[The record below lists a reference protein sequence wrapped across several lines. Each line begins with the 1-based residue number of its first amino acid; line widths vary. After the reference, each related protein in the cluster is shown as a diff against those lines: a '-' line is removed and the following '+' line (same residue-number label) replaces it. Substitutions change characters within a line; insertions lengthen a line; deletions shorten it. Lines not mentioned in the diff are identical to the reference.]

1 MCPALAQL
9 LPCLTRM
16 NDTRALAITSVSAA
30 LGMVALAAATRSR
43 IVQRMDDAVERRVR
57 PGRPRIMKAARFG
70 TLPGE
75 PYAHWPIGAA
85 VAATVIMNRG
95 GPGRRAVIPMASAS
109 LGAILTHHAVK
120 AIYRRVRPRHAV
132 LRGKT
137 EPAFPSG
144 HTADA
149 TAVLATGAYILVR
162 EELTSPTVVAPVV
175 AALALS
181 VGASRVALGWHWT
194 SDVVGGWLTG
204 ISVASGCAIVYERL
218 VRSSLIGTFQR
229 RADRPFHRR
238 MLEIEP

>member
-1 MCPALAQL
+1 
-9 LPCLTRM
+9 M
-16 NDTRALAITSVSAA
+16 NDTRTLAITSVSAA

-43 IVQRMDDAVERRVR
+43 VVQRMDDAVERRVR
-57 PGRPRIMKAARFG
+57 RRRPRIMRVARIG

-85 VAATVIMNRG
+85 VAATVIMNRR
-95 GPGRRAVIPMASAS
+95 GPRRRAVIPMAGAS

-120 AIYRRVRPRHAV
+120 AVYCRVRPRHAL

-162 EELTSPTVVAPVV
+162 EELTSPSVVAPIA
-175 AALALS
+175 AALALT

-194 SDVVGGWLTG
+194 SDVIGGWLTG
-204 ISVASGCAIVYERL
+204 IAVASGCAIVYERL
-218 VRSSLIGTFQR
+218 S
-229 RADRPFHRR
+229 
-238 MLEIEP
+238 

>member
-1 MCPALAQL
+1 MPLVAQL
-9 LPCLTRM
+9 LPCLTTM
-16 NDTRALAITSVSAA
+16 NDTRVLAVTSVSAA

-43 IVQRMDDAVERRVR
+43 VVQRMDDAVERRVR
-57 PGRPRIMKAARFG
+57 PRRPRLMGAARIG

-85 VAATVIMNRG
+85 VAATVIMNRR
-95 GPGRRAVIPMASAS
+95 GPERRAVIPMAGAS

-120 AIYRRVRPRHAV
+120 AVYRRVRPRHAV

-162 EELTSPTVVAPVV
+162 EELTSPRVAAPIV

-194 SDVVGGWLTG
+194 SDVIGGWLTG
-204 ISVASGCAIVYERL
+204 IAVASGCAIVYERL
-218 VRSSLIGTFQR
+218 S
-229 RADRPFHRR
+229 
-238 MLEIEP
+238 

>member
-1 MCPALAQL
+1 
-9 LPCLTRM
+9 M
-16 NDTRALAITSVSAA
+16 NDTRALAIAGIGA
-30 LGMVALAAATRSR
+30 GLGMAAHAAGTRSR

-57 PGRPRIMKAARFG
+57 LLRPRIVRAARIA

-85 VAATVIMNRG
+85 AATMVIMRRS
-95 GPGRRAVIPMASAS
+95 GPRRRALIPMASAS
-109 LGAILTHHAVK
+109 LGAILMHHAVK
-120 AIYRRVRPRHAV
+120 TIYRRVRPRHAV

-162 EELTSPTVVAPVV
+162 EELRSPSVTAPIV

-204 ISVASGCAIVYERL
+204 VAVASGCAIAYERL
-218 VRSSLIGTFQR
+218 S
-229 RADRPFHRR
+229 
-238 MLEIEP
+238 